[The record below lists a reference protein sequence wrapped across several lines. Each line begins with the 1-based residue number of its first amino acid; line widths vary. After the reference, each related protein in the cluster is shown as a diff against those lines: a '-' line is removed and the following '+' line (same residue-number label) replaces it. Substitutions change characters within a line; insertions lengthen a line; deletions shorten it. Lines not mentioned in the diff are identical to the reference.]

1 MFRRSCSHICGGKE
15 ILFTYSEGVYSALD
29 IQQATRIC
37 HIVSAFFTAL
47 QYCPHYLT
55 KSTIH
60 EKQFIKMFVVIES
73 TYLIWYISHSKK
85 NWRRYYYQ
93 YTMFSCKVQFIV
105 VRLLWILNFLEK
117 LSRYFE
123 IFNFIKIP
131 PVGSYL
137 LHAERRSP
145 SILCGKF
152 KLIAGPPYCINIYN

>member
-60 EKQFIKMFVVIES
+60 EKQFIKMCVVIVS

-85 NWRRYYYQ
+85 TWPRYYNQ
-93 YTMFSCKVQFIV
+93 CTTFSCKVQFIA

-131 PVGSYL
+131 SLGSYL
-137 LHAERRSP
+137 LHAKRRGSA
-145 SILCGKF
+145 IFCGKF
-152 KLIAGPPYCINIYN
+152 KVSASAKF